1 VIIKQEPGEVP
12 TQHQQQMVSSVTAAQ
27 QTAAAAT
34 QQFVAVKGG
43 HVISMSPQKQTGG
56 ATGAGAPPSKVMGIP
71 VGSALQAAVKQVAIS
86 SGQILVAKGN
96 PSVSKVIGGKQV
108 VAQGVAKAIVSGAA
122 GSIMGQQVVAKATGA
137 AGGTGKSGVMA
148 TLQLPANNLANLAN
162 LPPGTKLYLTTN
174 SKNPSGKGKLL
185 LIPQGAILRA
195 SNSAGNTHT
204 HTPCYPHQLLSFHL
218 LFSSSSIS
226 SSPTPSLHPIQFGTF
241 LVGQPAS
248 QGVGKQGAASST
260 GHVVSS
266 PATVTQQA
274 IRVTAGQKAA
284 ILAQNRLSGGGKPI
298 NSELN
303 IGTRI

>member
-1 VIIKQEPGEVP
+1 MVP
-12 TQHQQQMVSSVTAAQ
+12 RPADRRRSNAAICRSERRSCDLHV
-27 QTAAAAT
+27 AT
-34 QQFVAVKGG
+34 ETDRRA
-43 HVISMSPQKQTGG
+43 S
-56 ATGAGAPPSKVMGIP
+56 GAGAPPSKVLGIP
-71 VGSALQAAVKQVAIS
+71 ALQAAVKQVAIS

-122 GSIMGQQVVAKATGA
+122 GSIVGQQVVAKATGA

-204 HTPCYPHQLLSFHL
+204 HLIILTN
-218 LFSSSSIS
+218 
-226 SSPTPSLHPIQFGTF
+226 SSPFISYFLLPLQPYPCIQSSLSHKQTPT
-241 LVGQPAS
+241 
-248 QGVGKQGAASST
+248 
-260 GHVVSS
+260 
-266 PATVTQQA
+266 
-274 IRVTAGQKAA
+274 
-284 ILAQNRLSGGGKPI
+284 
-298 NSELN
+298 E
-303 IGTRI
+303 